1 MMINHNRPER
11 DTDMSTFK
19 INLSTEDAELILAG
33 KKPSID
39 AQSELVAALYK
50 QDLNRFTDEE
60 LREECERIFDPEL
73 IIDMFFGQVFSG
85 TMARKTTREDLIE
98 ILVNVR
104 RVMYD
109 EPDSPF

>member
-1 MMINHNRPER
+1 MINHNRPER
-11 DTDMSTFK
+11 DADMSTFK
-19 INLSTEDAELILAG
+19 INLSTEDAELILSG

-39 AQSELVAALYK
+39 AQSELAAALYQ

-85 TMARKTTREDLIE
+85 TMTRKTTRQDLIE
-98 ILVNVR
+98 ILVNFR
-104 RVMYD
+104 
-109 EPDSPF
+109 EDSYEDPSETSG